1 MGRVKSTAAKEIPM
15 TAAPLYGKTVVV
27 TGAYGGIGR
36 ALVTELLGQ
45 GARVVAADIAA
56 DVPWSNAPDGENL
69 LSHYVD
75 IGDWR
80 SCDDLARATY
90 DRFGAVDALVNNAG
104 IDAPPGLAWEITEEH
119 WDRLISVNLSG
130 AWRCTRSFLDAM
142 RKQGHGRIVMISSIT
157 ARHGS
162 TRYSPAYAAAKAGL
176 IGLTSGLSA
185 QLEGNGILVNAI
197 TPGATGSTG
206 TPMTP
211 EEEAAL
217 ARDFPLG
224 AGGPQPVVDAVTY
237 LLGPSGGWISGA
249 VLNVTGGQ
257 LRGI

>member
-1 MGRVKSTAAKEIPM
+1 MSAMSVGEM
-15 TAAPLYGKTVVV
+15 TVVV

-36 ALVTELLGQ
+36 ALVTDLLEK
-45 GARVVAADIAA
+45 GARVVAADIVA
-56 DVPWSNAPDGENL
+56 DGPWSGDSDPENL
-69 LSHYVD
+69 LSHRVD
-75 IGDWR
+75 ISDPR
-80 SCDDLARATY
+80 SCDELARAAY
-90 DRFGAVDALVNNAG
+90 DAFGAVDALVNNAG

-119 WDRLISVNLSG
+119 WERIISVNLSG
-130 AWRCTRSFLDAM
+130 AWRCTRSFLDGM
-142 RKQGHGRIVMISSIT
+142 RAQKHGRVVMISSIT
-157 ARHGS
+157 ARQGS

-185 QLEGNGILVNAI
+185 QLEGDGILVNAI

-211 EEEAAL
+211 EEEEAL

-237 LLGPSGGWISGA
+237 LLGPSGSWISGA
-249 VLNVTGGQ
+249 VLNVTGGE